1 MNVIATDAN
10 RVDLHYF
17 VFMLEVY
24 RETISKSAANQPRL
38 RSWPRKLANSAKYCK
53 IMAIMPFKVIQGD
66 RF

>member
-1 MNVIATDAN
+1 MNVIATDVN

-38 RSWPRKLANSAKYCK
+38 RSWPRKLANTANIAK
-53 IMAIMPFKVIQGD
+53 
-66 RF
+66 

>member
-1 MNVIATDAN
+1 MNVIATDMN

-38 RSWPRKLANSAKYCK
+38 RNWPRKLANTANIAK
-53 IMAIMPFKVIQGD
+53 
-66 RF
+66 